1 MAARRKSRQIAGLKI
16 KLSSVPLLP
25 ETREEL
31 QLYGDELAR
40 YANEWSS
47 LDQAVANGKGRHLVD
62 HTDGDAQMLRR
73 WLGTLPSPPRGVL
86 KDITAVTQ
94 SITLGKARVVAPIK
108 GQSIDLAAHFELDIP
123 DPKAALGFMLA
134 SILATGYG
142 ENLRQC
148 GNDRCGIWYFD
159 IPSGR
164 SMKLY
169 CSPKCSNSA
178 RQRRHA
184 AKAKGIRK

>member
-40 YANEWSS
+40 YANEWS

-108 GQSIDLAAHFELDIP
+108 GQSIDLAAHFE
-123 DPKAALGFMLA
+123 
-134 SILATGYG
+134 
-142 ENLRQC
+142 
-148 GNDRCGIWYFD
+148 
-159 IPSGR
+159 GR
-164 SMKLY
+164 RTREGRLWK
-169 CSPKCSNSA
+169 P
-178 RQRRHA
+178 
-184 AKAKGIRK
+184 